1 VVLVVRSWIAAKRS
15 FEDAVVCSAVIGFV
29 LVALQLDFPIVLQT
43 PATVV
48 FSFLVG
54 LSLVP
59 HPPPRSIDA

>member
-1 VVLVVRSWIAAKRS
+1 M
-15 FEDAVVCSAVIGFV
+15 CGAVIGFV

-43 PATVV
+43 PATMV